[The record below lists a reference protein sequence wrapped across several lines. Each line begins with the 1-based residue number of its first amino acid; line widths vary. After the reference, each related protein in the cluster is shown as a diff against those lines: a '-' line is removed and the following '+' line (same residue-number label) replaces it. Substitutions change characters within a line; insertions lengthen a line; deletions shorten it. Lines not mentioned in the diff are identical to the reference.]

1 VAGRE
6 RRRGESV
13 TGPTLPGDLPTG
25 LSVASA
31 RLGPVTDPA
40 HPGPLHTDA
49 DTARRLATIRA
60 LLAQAEATPYPAE
73 AEAFTAKAA
82 QLMARHA
89 LDEALV
95 WADGHHHD
103 APTEASLHLH
113 RPFVAQKAVLVA
125 TVARAFRCRAIRLGR
140 APGAPSEAVAVV
152 GFRADLELVE
162 LLVTSLLVQLTTA
175 MTTTPSVGRTA
186 AQVASWRRS
195 FIMGFTAAIGTR
207 LEAEARRA
215 ATDRPG
221 SDHGA
226 DGAAPG
232 TTPSATSTALVL
244 ADREGAVGAEYRRR
258 YPHVRS
264 SSVSAGSS
272 AQGHRAGAAAGR
284 SADLGH
290 PRLGGRRAIGS
301 GVRR

>member
-1 VAGRE
+1 M
-6 RRRGESV
+6 
-13 TGPTLPGDLPTG
+13 
-25 LSVASA
+25 
-31 RLGPVTDPA
+31 TDPA
-40 HPGPLHTDA
+40 RAHAGA
-49 DTARRLATIRA
+49 VSDTARRLATIRA

-82 QLMARHA
+82 ELMARHA

-95 WADGHHHD
+95 WADDHRQD
-103 APTEASLHLH
+103 APTEASVQLH

-152 GFRADLELVE
+152 GFRADLDLVE

-175 MTTTPSVGRTA
+175 MTAAPVAGRTA

-195 FIMGFTAAIGTR
+195 FIMGFTAAIGDR
-207 LEAEARRA
+207 LDAEARRA
-215 ATDRPG
+215 AAVTDEGTADAGSTTAGPDGRPRPP
-221 SDHGA
+221 
-226 DGAAPG
+226 AP
-232 TTPSATSTALVL
+232 STALVL

-258 YPHVRS
+258 YPRVRA

-272 AQGHRAGAAAGR
+272 AHGHRAGAAAGR
-284 SADLGH
+284 SADLGGR
-290 PRLGGRRAIGS
+290 RLGGRRALGS
-301 GVRR
+301 GPRSGSGSSR